1 MSRKRLKLLWVIISL
16 LMLCTACGK
25 NDDTN
30 AKASDT
36 FEETFEASND
46 DADVTFETTEDDID
60 ATSETSIDNND
71 DGEDKYV
78 GMREITTAELVCEMG
93 LGINLGN
100 TFESCGDW
108 IAQYGDGSVES
119 YETAWGSPVITQE
132 MIQGYADAGYGVLRI
147 PVAWSNLADENYNLS
162 PAYLKAV
169 QEVVDWALESGMYVI
184 INIHH
189 DNFWMA
195 DFPNN
200 PEGCMARYEKIWQQV
215 ADYFKD
221 YNDYL
226 MFESLNEE
234 ACWDDVWNEWNGTE
248 ENKKIVFDL
257 CNSIN
262 QKFVDVVRNSGGNNP
277 KRHLLIAGY
286 ATSIDLSC
294 DELYRMPDDP
304 ENRLALS
311 IHYYTPAAFA
321 ILTEDADWGKCQYSW
336 GTESEIAFAQQE
348 IAKLDKFINNGIPVI
363 MGEYGCP
370 LVNKDMDSVYK
381 YLTIIPKIA
390 YDHQI
395 CPILWDTT
403 GNVYNRETCEVNYPA
418 LLDAYKAILNGEDI
432 PEGSMRR

>member
-1 MSRKRLKLLWVIISL
+1 MRNNTRRKLCVVTVL

-25 NDDTN
+25 NEDTKTSTTEPDISISVTKEAEITVIPEGETVTEDGDSDDTY
-30 AKASDT
+30 
-36 FEETFEASND
+36 
-46 DADVTFETTEDDID
+46 I
-60 ATSETSIDNND
+60 
-71 DGEDKYV
+71 
-78 GMREITTAELVCEMG
+78 GMREITTAELVREMG

-108 IAQYGDGSVES
+108 IAQYGDGSVKS
-119 YETAWGSPVITQE
+119 YETAWGSPMITQKI
-132 MIQGYADAGYGVLRI
+132 IQGYADAGYGVLRV

-162 PAYLKAV
+162 PAYLEAV

-195 DFPNN
+195 DFPND
-200 PEGCMARYEKIWQQV
+200 PEGCMARYEKIWQQI

-234 ACWDDVWNEWNGTE
+234 ASWGDVWNEWNGTE
-248 ENKKIVFDL
+248 ENKKIVFGL

-262 QKFVDVVRNSGGNNP
+262 QKFVDIVRSSGGNNP

-286 ATSIDLSC
+286 GTSITLSC
-294 DELYRMPDDP
+294 DELYKMPDDP
-304 ENRLALS
+304 ENRMALS
-311 IHYYTPAAFA
+311 IHYYTPSTFA
-321 ILTEDADWGKCQYSW
+321 ILTEDADWGKCKYTW
-336 GTESEIAFAQQE
+336 GTESEIAFAEKE
-348 IAKLDKFINNGIPVI
+348 ISMLDDKFTNKGIPVI

-403 GNVYNRETCEVNYPA
+403 GNVYNRDTCEVNYPE

-432 PEGSMRR
+432 PEVSMSKYQ